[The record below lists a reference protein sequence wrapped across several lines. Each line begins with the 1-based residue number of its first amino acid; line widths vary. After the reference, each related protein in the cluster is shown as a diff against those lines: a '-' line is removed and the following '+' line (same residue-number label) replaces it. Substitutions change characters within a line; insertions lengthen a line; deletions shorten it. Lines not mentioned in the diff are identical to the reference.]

1 MAATDVSAGKLLSQ
15 KDVFVCLFQRGAAD
29 GLNSLVPYG
38 DSDYYTHRNA
48 IAVPA
53 PGNPGGAID
62 LDGYFA
68 LHPSLDP
75 LKSIYDMGELALIH
89 ATGMPHDSRS
99 HFAAQDLVER
109 GVIAKP
115 LPDSGWLGRHLALS
129 VPTTESAFRVVSI
142 SGNIPVSLQGS
153 GEPLAISNLGEFGF
167 DQDVIDAGY
176 TDVLRSLYHDQAP
189 FALSAQAALSAVDE
203 LQAANLSVL
212 VPENGAFYPNSDL
225 GNKLKQAGQ
234 LIKSNLS
241 VEVIFI
247 DSGDW
252 DHHESLPN
260 NLQQSLSDLA
270 GSMSAF
276 HTDMGSRMQGI
287 TLFVM
292 TEFGRRVAENAS
304 VGTDHGTGGLAYAM
318 GGGVNGGQVIA
329 DWPGLAPLNLHLGED
344 LAITTDMPTLLSE
357 LLTKRLGGTDVAQVF
372 PGFTGPTSANL
383 FLNRT

>member
-1 MAATDVSAGKLLSQ
+1 MASTDASAGKLLSQ

-53 PGNPGGAID
+53 PGNPGGGID

-75 LKSIYDMGELALIH
+75 LKPIYDMGELAFVH

-99 HFAAQDLVER
+99 HFTAQDLVES
-109 GVIAKP
+109 GVTAKP

-129 VPTTESAFRVVSI
+129 VPTTESAFRVISI
-142 SGNIPVSLQGS
+142 SGNVPVSLQGS
-153 GEPLAISNLGEFGF
+153 EEPLAISNLGEFGF

-176 TDVLRSLYHDQAP
+176 TDVLLSLFHDQAP
-189 FALSAQAALSAVDE
+189 FAHSAQAALLAVDA
-203 LQAANLSVL
+203 LQAANLPAL
-212 VPENGAFYPNSDL
+212 VPENGAVYPNSEL

-287 TLFVM
+287 SLFVM

-304 VGTDHGTGGLAYAM
+304 VYRSRNGRPRLCHGGRCQRWSGHRRLARSGNPASPSGRGSGHHDRYANPAF
-318 GGGVNGGQVIA
+318 GAIDEAPGRNRCRAGVSRIYRS
-329 DWPGLAPLNLHLGED
+329 HIGESV
-344 LAITTDMPTLLSE
+344 PE
-357 LLTKRLGGTDVAQVF
+357 
-372 PGFTGPTSANL
+372 
-383 FLNRT
+383 